1 MKIFDLIENI
11 YVKPFA
17 KKIENG
23 EGWIADEDVLRQFLD
38 AYPEFKNEKF
48 PFFESIEFEKW
59 LIEILSKHVDVRDAS
74 DPMSDM
80 SHIFEM
86 LICW

>member
-23 EGWIADEDVLRQFLD
+23 KGWITDEYVLKKFLK
-38 AYPEFKNEKF
+38 AYPEFKNDEY

-59 LIEILSKHVDVRDAS
+59 LIDTLSEHVDVRDAS
-74 DPMSDM
+74 DPMFD
-80 SHIFEM
+80 
-86 LICW
+86 L

>member
-23 EGWIADEDVLRQFLD
+23 RKGWITDENVLKQFLK
-38 AYPEFKNEKF
+38 AYPEFKNENY
-48 PFFESIEFEKW
+48 PFFESIEFEQW
-59 LIEILSKHVDVRDAS
+59 LINTLKKHADVRDAS
-74 DPMSDM
+74 DPMFD
-80 SHIFEM
+80 
-86 LICW
+86 L